1 MKLEDIRVA
10 ILRMEGTNCEDESYQ
25 AFARLGAKP
34 EYVHIK
40 QMLGLVE
47 GEERSPSDYQ
57 IIMFPGGFS
66 AGDYIRAGAIFASI
80 MKSRLM
86 DELKEFVRAGY
97 PVLGVCNG
105 FQVLVELGMLPAI
118 DGISKHPE
126 AVLATN
132 DSNRFECRNIY
143 IRNDRKS
150 PSPFTSFYEKG
161 EVLLMP
167 VAHAEGKFM
176 VDADKEKE
184 IMKKLNDN
192 DQIVFRYVDPENPDK
207 EDVPYPWNP
216 NGAIENIAG
225 ISNPEGNVLGM
236 MPHPERAYYNYML
249 GLPNPDD
256 FGPGAGIFRSV
267 LDYVEKR
274 F

>member
-1 MKLEDIRVA
+1 MKVEDIRVA
-10 ILRMEGTNCEDESYQ
+10 ILRMEGTNCEDESYH
-25 AFARLGAKP
+25 AFERLGAKP

-47 GEERSPSDYQ
+47 GEERSPFDYQ
-57 IIMFPGGFS
+57 ILMFPGGFS
-66 AGDYIRAGAIFASI
+66 AGDYIRAGAIFAAI

-86 DELKEFVRAGY
+86 DELKEFVREGY
-97 PVLGVCNG
+97 PILGVCNG
-105 FQVLVELGMLPAI
+105 FQVLVELGMLPAL
-118 DGISKHPE
+118 DGISAQPE

-143 IRNDRKS
+143 IRHDKKGD
-150 PSPFTSFYEKG
+150 SPFTSLYKKG

-176 VDADKEKE
+176 VDAKKEKD
-184 IMKKLNDN
+184 ILKRLNEN
-192 DQIVFRYVDPENPDK
+192 DQIVFRYVDPDNPESD
-207 EDVPYPWNP
+207 DVSYPWNP
-216 NGAIENIAG
+216 NGAVENIAG
-225 ISNPEGNVLGM
+225 ITNPDGNVLGM
-236 MPHPERAYYNYML
+236 MPHPERAYYNYMV
-249 GLPNPDD
+249 GLPEPEA

-267 LDYVEKR
+267 LDYISHR

>member
-1 MKLEDIRVA
+1 MKVDDIKVA

-25 AFARLGAKP
+25 AFERLGAKP

-47 GEERSPSDYQ
+47 GEKRSPSDYQ

-66 AGDYIRAGAIFASI
+66 AGDYIRAGAIFAAI

-86 DELKEFVRAGY
+86 DELKAFVKDGY
-97 PVLGVCNG
+97 PILGVCNG
-105 FQVLVELGMLPAI
+105 FQVLVELGMLPAL
-118 DGISKHPE
+118 DGISEHPE

-132 DSNRFECRNIY
+132 NSNRFECRNIY

-150 PSPFTSFYEKG
+150 ASPFTSFYEKG

-176 VDADKEKE
+176 VDSAKEKK
-184 IMKKLNDN
+184 IMKRLNEN
-192 DQIVFRYVDPENPDK
+192 DQIVFRYVNPDDV
-207 EDVPYPWNP
+207 ESDEVPYPWNP
-216 NGAIENIAG
+216 NGAVENIAG

-236 MPHPERAYYNYML
+236 MPHPERAFYNHMI
-249 GLPNPDD
+249 GLPNPDA

-267 LDYVEKR
+267 TDYVSKR